1 MFLFKVLWIIE
12 INYQTILSFV
22 LGIVTGFILLLL
34 IYGIIVL
41 NSLRDV
47 KFTKVDPTDTLTE
60 QEAKQMIEQAIID
73 FKDKTKRG
81 SKSKSAHFKV
91 LCQDLVYGIASRFF
105 PKSKYPL
112 AEISVSEAIK
122 LLGYI
127 QARLDEIL
135 DRKGVRLLKRF
146 RISTIIDISL
156 NTKKVTENK
165 AFKVT
170 KRMAKTT
177 GVVTKVLSVINPINL
192 FRKVVVE
199 TTLSKVTNKLYMIA
213 LSIVGEEAFKIYSKA
228 VLKEELQI
236 ESNVDELIESLNED
250 FNDAKL
256 EAAGEVSP
264 EKDDDKAK
272 FRTSNLVMSSSES
285 KRELNY
291 DSNQKFL
298 EIKKDED
305 KEDVQEKEKAN

>member
-1 MFLFKVLWIIE
+1 MYLFKVLWVIE

-22 LGIVTGFILLLL
+22 IGIITGFILLML
-34 IYGIIVL
+34 IYAIIVL

-47 KFTKVDPTDTLTE
+47 KITKVNPTDTLTE
-60 QEAKQMIEQAIID
+60 KEAKEMIEQAIID

-81 SKSKSAHFKV
+81 KKSKSAHFRV

-112 AEISVSEAIK
+112 AEISISEAIK

-135 DRKGVRLLKRF
+135 DRKGLRILKKF
-146 RISTIIDISL
+146 KISTIIDVSV
-156 NTKKVTENK
+156 NTKKVIDKK

-170 KRMAKTT
+170 KKLAKSTSI
-177 GVVTKVLSVINPINL
+177 VTKTLSVINPVNL

-199 TTLSKVTNKLYMIA
+199 TTMSRVMNKLYMIA
-213 LSIVGEEAFKIYSKA
+213 LSVVGEEAFKIYSKA

-236 ESNVDELIESLNED
+236 ESNVDELVESLHED
-250 FNDAKL
+250 FEDAKL
-256 EAAGEVSP
+256 EAAGELNLN
-264 EKDDDKAK
+264 KDDECKK
-272 FRTSNLVMSSSES
+272 FRTNNLVFNSNGK
-285 KRELNY
+285 KREFNY

-298 EIKKDED
+298 EKKVE
-305 KEDVQEKEKAN
+305 EA